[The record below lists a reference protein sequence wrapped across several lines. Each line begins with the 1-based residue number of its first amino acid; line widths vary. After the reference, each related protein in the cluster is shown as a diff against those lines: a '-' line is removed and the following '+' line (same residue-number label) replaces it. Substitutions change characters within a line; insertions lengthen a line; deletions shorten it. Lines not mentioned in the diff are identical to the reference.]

1 MSGSCDIH
9 CKQGRNNC
17 MLLCAVLH
25 FVCLTDANNR
35 PPLQLEVLNGE
46 IRSSEVQVFFGY
58 FSYISGI

>member
-1 MSGSCDIH
+1 
-9 CKQGRNNC
+9 

-58 FSYISGI
+58 FSYFWNLIFSRNHATQ

>member
-1 MSGSCDIH
+1 
-9 CKQGRNNC
+9 